1 VKRERKNNMVN
12 FEEIEEIFKKLEGKL
27 TPEEF
32 RSKVETKFSE
42 MNGLCD
48 SRTAAMLVASELGL
62 NENIKIKDMTADKGN
77 VIFIA
82 KVTSVGDIKEFSR
95 DNDTMGRVV
104 NLNLAD
110 ETGSI
115 RAALWDDAADLVKIG
130 NLKMGQTIK
139 VKGFVKQGQRGLEV
153 NVGRGG
159 NVEHVEKEVPVN
171 LKPHKISEIKAGM
184 NDLNVLGKVLDIG
197 KVRTFARKDGK
208 TGKVANI
215 TIGDETGKI
224 RVTLWDSK
232 AESPGVNAGDIVE
245 IMNAYAR
252 ENTFSNSTELSL
264 GSGGGITKSSA
275 VVTYIEPLT
284 PISDIGIN
292 SAYSVAGHVS
302 GIDDIREFDRPD
314 GTKSKVSNIY
324 ISDNTGRIKV
334 ALWAEHADLVN
345 ELEIGSEIQ
354 IVDAFA
360 KSGRNEE
367 VELSAGARTSIQVIR
382 K

>member
-1 VKRERKNNMVN
+1 MVN
-12 FEEIEEIFKKLEGKL
+12 FEEIESIYKRLESKL
-27 TPEEF
+27 TPDDF
-32 RSKVETKFSE
+32 MSKVETKFNE

-48 SRTAAMLVASELGL
+48 PRTAAMLVASELGM
-62 NENIKIKDMTADKGN
+62 NETIKIKDITADNGN
-77 VIFIA
+77 IIFVA
-82 KVTSVGDIKEFSR
+82 KVISIGDIKEFSR

-115 RAALWDDAADLVKIG
+115 KAALWDEAADLVKIG
-130 NLKMGQTIK
+130 DIRKGQTIR
-139 VKGFVKQGQRGLEV
+139 VKGFIKQGQRGLEV

-159 NVEHVEKEVPVN
+159 NVEPVEKEVRVN
-171 LKPHKISEIKAGM
+171 FKPYKINEIKVGM
-184 NDLNVLGKVLDIG
+184 SDLNILGKVLDIG

-208 TGKVANI
+208 TGKVTNI

-232 AESPGVNAGDIVE
+232 AESPGVNVGDIVE

-252 ENTFSNSTELSL
+252 ENTFSNSTELQL
-264 GSGGGITKSSA
+264 GSGGGIAKSSA
-275 VVTYIEPLT
+275 VVTYKEPLT
-284 PISDIGIN
+284 PIADIGIN

-302 GIDDIREFDRPD
+302 GIDEIREFERSD
-314 GTKSKVSNIY
+314 GTKSRVSNIY
-324 ISDNTGRIKV
+324 ISDDTGRIKV
-334 ALWAEHADLVN
+334 ALWAEHAELVN
-345 ELEIGSEIQ
+345 EIEIGSEIC
-354 IVDAFA
+354 IVDAYA

-367 VELSAGARTSIQVIR
+367 VELSAGARTSIRIIR

>member
-1 VKRERKNNMVN
+1 MVN
-12 FEEIEEIFKKLEGKL
+12 FEEIEAVYKRLEDKL
-27 TPEEF
+27 TPDEF
-32 RSKVETKFSE
+32 RLKVETKFTE

-48 SRTAAMLVASELGL
+48 PRTAAMLVASELGM
-62 NENIKIKDMTADKGN
+62 NETIKIKDMTVDKGN
-77 VIFIA
+77 VIFVA
-82 KVTSVGDIKEFSR
+82 KVISVGDIKEFSR

-115 RAALWDDAADLVKIG
+115 RAALWDEAADLVKIG
-130 NLKMGQTIK
+130 DIKMGQAIK
-139 VKGFVKQGQRGLEV
+139 VKGFIKQGQRGLEV

-159 NVEHVEKEVPVN
+159 NVEPVEKEVPVN

-184 NDLNVLGKVLDIG
+184 SDLNVLGKVLDLG
-197 KVRTFARKDGK
+197 KVRVFARKDGK

-232 AESPGVNAGDIVE
+232 AESPGVNVGDIVE

-252 ENTFSNSTELSL
+252 ENTFSNSTELQL
-264 GSGGGITKSSA
+264 GSGGGIAKSSA
-275 VVTYIEPLT
+275 VVTYKEPLT
-284 PISDIGIN
+284 PITDIGIN

-302 GIDDIREFDRPD
+302 GIDEIREFDRPD
-314 GTKSKVSNIY
+314 GTKSRVSNIY
-324 ISDNTGRIKV
+324 ISDDTGRIKV
-334 ALWAEHADLVN
+334 ALWAEHAELVN
-345 ELEIGSEIQ
+345 EIEIGSEIC

-367 VELSAGARTSIQVIR
+367 VELSAGARTSIRVIR

>member
-1 VKRERKNNMVN
+1 MVS
-12 FEEIEEIFKKLEGKL
+12 FEEIKDSFSRVEGKL
-27 TPEEF
+27 TPDEF
-32 RSKVETKFSE
+32 KSRVDKKFSE

-48 SRTAAMLVASELGL
+48 VKTAAMLVTNELGL
-62 NENIKIKDMTADKGN
+62 NETIKIRDITADKGA

-82 KVTSVGDIKEFSR
+82 KVISSGDIKQFSR

-110 ETGSI
+110 DTGSI
-115 RAALWDDAADLVKIG
+115 RAALWDEAADLVKIG
-130 NLKMGQTIK
+130 DIKIGDTLK
-139 VKGFVKQGQRGLEV
+139 VKGYIKQGQRGLEV

-159 NVEHVEKEVPVN
+159 NIEHVEHNVSVN
-171 LKPHKISEIKAGM
+171 IKPHKIVEIKAGM
-184 NDLNVLGKVLDIG
+184 NGLTVLGKVLDLG
-197 KVRTFARKDGK
+197 KVRTFNRKDGS
-208 TGKVANI
+208 TGKVTNI

-224 RVTLWDSK
+224 RVTLWDAK

-252 ENTFSNSTELSL
+252 ENAFSNSTELQL
-264 GSGGGITKSSA
+264 GSGGGIINSSA
-275 VVTYIEPLT
+275 TVNYNEPLT
-284 PISDIGIN
+284 PIADIGIN

-302 GIDDIREFDRPD
+302 GIDEIREFDRPD

-324 ISDNTGRIKV
+324 ISDDTGRIKV
-334 ALWAEHADLVN
+334 ALWGEHAELIN
-345 ELEIGSEIQ
+345 ELDIGSEIR
-354 IVDAFA
+354 IVDAYA

-367 VELSAGARTSIQVIR
+367 VELSAGARTSIQIIR

>member
-1 VKRERKNNMVN
+1 MVN
-12 FEEIEEIFKKLEGKL
+12 FEEIEEVFKRLEGKL
-27 TPEEF
+27 TPDEF
-32 RSKVETKFSE
+32 VSKVDKKFTE

-62 NENIKIKDMTADKGN
+62 NETVKIRDMTADKGN
-77 VIFIA
+77 VVFIA
-82 KVTSVGDIKEFSR
+82 KVTSIGDTKEFSR

-115 RAALWDDAADLVKIG
+115 RSALWDEAADLVKIG
-130 NLKMGQTIK
+130 DIKIGQTIK
-139 VKGFVKQGQRGLEV
+139 VKGYLKQGQRGLEV

-159 NVEHVEKEVPVN
+159 NVEHIEKEVPVSI
-171 LKPHKISEIKAGM
+171 KPIKINEIKAGM
-184 NDLNVLGKVLDIG
+184 NGLNVLGKVLDVG

-208 TGKVANI
+208 PGKVANI
-215 TIGDETGKI
+215 TIGDDTGKI
-224 RVTLWDSK
+224 RVTLWDAK
-232 AESPGVNAGDIVE
+232 AESPGVNVGDAVE
-245 IMNAYAR
+245 IMNAYSR

-264 GSGGGITKSSA
+264 GSGGGIAKSSA
-275 VVTYIEPLT
+275 VITYNEPLT
-284 PISDIGIN
+284 PIADIGIN
-292 SAYSVAGHVS
+292 SAYSVSGHVS
-302 GIDDIREFDRPD
+302 GIDEIREFDRPD

-345 ELEIGSEIQ
+345 ELEIGSEIR

-367 VELSAGARTSIQVIR
+367 VELSAGTRTSIQVIR